1 MVRDNGIGFNV
12 KYAGKLFGVFQ
23 RLHRAEDF
31 EGIGLVTVK
40 RCSKAWR
47 RSIAIPGCY
56 SVELVFF
63 AATVQASH
71 ENPAREPPCQR

>member
-47 RSIAIPGCY
+47 RSVGGGRTRRHACT
-56 SVELVFF
+56 E
-63 AATVQASH
+63 T
-71 ENPAREPPCQR
+71 REAGETPLRRMLE